1 MSGAITAVA
10 VGAGATALGATAATA
25 IGAGLAAG
33 SMMQTQK
40 QGKRQEA
47 LVKEGNA
54 QSLQSA
60 KKAQATQEQAFN
72 AANRKAPDISGILQ
86 QNTSGGGG
94 SGPSSTMLTGGVPYA
109 QLALGQSSLL
119 GA

>member
-47 LVKEGNA
+47 LVKQGNA
-54 QSLQSA
+54 Q
-60 KKAQATQEQAFN
+60 
-72 AANRKAPDISGILQ
+72 
-86 QNTSGGGG
+86 
-94 SGPSSTMLTGGVPYA
+94 STMLTGGVPYS